1 MTFSRCLSILKA
13 RWRLAAGIFAAVVA
27 MVAVMTMLAH
37 KQYIATAS
45 VVVDIGADPVAAT
58 ANPSQ
63 ELPSYLATQLDVVS
77 SDRVAQRVVE
87 LQKLEDD
94 PSVRAKWQKATGG
107 RGTLKQWL
115 AEGLLKSL
123 VVTPSRESN
132 VINIAY
138 RATDPAHAAASA
150 NAFAQAYIDTNIQ
163 LKVQPAQKYTEWFS
177 DRVKALRAD
186 LEAKQKLLFDYQR
199 ENGIV
204 PTDDRVN
211 IENVRLSELS
221 TQLSGTQGQ
230 SRDAQSRL
238 REIAANPDAL
248 PEVLQSPV
256 VGNLKAQ
263 LSAEQI
269 KSDDMLNRLGSNNPV
284 FQRQAEVIAQLRE
297 RIVQETNR
305 IVRSLAGVAQTNL
318 RRESEARAAL
328 EAQKE
333 QVINLKRGQNAEA
346 LFESDVVSAQKNL
359 EAVTL
364 RLAQTS
370 LESQTQ
376 QSNIVLLSA
385 ATEPLHASSPNVRLN
400 IAVAMFLG
408 ALLALGSAIS
418 IEMWDGRIRAGDE
431 LPQLLGVPLLGTLSA
446 QPYRRRIGVET
457 I

>member
-1 MTFSRCLSILKA
+1 
-13 RWRLAAGIFAAVVA
+13 
-27 MVAVMTMLAH
+27 
-37 KQYIATAS
+37 
-45 VVVDIGADPVAAT
+45 
-58 ANPSQ
+58 
-63 ELPSYLATQLDVVS
+63 
-77 SDRVAQRVVE
+77 